1 MSKHLTMEVI
11 SDVLDILEKTY
22 PDAKAELNYTTP
34 YELLIATILSAQCT
48 DVRVNKTTEVL
59 FQKYNTPEKMVT
71 LSIDDLGNIIKSCG
85 FYNSKSKNILLTSQI
100 LIDKHDSKVPDTMK
114 ELTKLPGVG
123 RKTANVVLSNA
134 FDIPSIAVD
143 THVFRVSNRI
153 GIANAINVEETEKQL
168 RRRIDRNR
176 WSKSHHTLIFHGR
189 RICKSRSPRCEI
201 CPVNSYC
208 LHYKKEARN
217 V

>member
-1 MSKHLTMEVI
+1 MSKHLTMELI
-11 SDVLDILEKTY
+11 SDVLDILDKTY

-168 RRRIDRNR
+168 RRRIDRDR

-189 RICKSRSPRCEI
+189 RICKSRNPKCDI

-208 LHYKKEARN
+208 LHYKKEAKN